1 MSLMNEYI
9 AKQWNVKQFE
19 DELTKLI
26 KKYNRIRGTYL
37 FVHVSAFEK
46 PIPERILLH
55 EDYYTI
61 HDLLTNKDDQDK
73 LDFFLETPGGMGE
86 VAEEI
91 VRFIHNEFE
100 TVSFVISGQAK
111 SAGTIMALSGDDIFM
126 TSTGSLGPIDAQIR
140 IGRST
145 NSSYDYIEWVE
156 AKQEQA
162 EKTGQ
167 LNPFDATMIA
177 QITPGEL
184 NGVINTHGYA
194 QDLVIDWLV
203 KYKFKN
209 WDFTET
215 RRKPVTEDMKQKRAE
230 EIAKELTNRTRWRT
244 HGRSIKI
251 DDLLGL
257 GLIINRVEDN
267 PKLADVVLRIHTVC
281 RFIFNMSNSFKI
293 FATADDKIFRQAI
306 TMTGPLPGQRRIK
319 VPQDVEVVEIDIEC
333 QNCKQ
338 KHKLYAKLKEDKE
351 IDQKMKSKGRIP
363 FPPGKKI
370 ACVCS
375 KEIDLTSVRD
385 DAEKKIGKKF
395 VF

>member
-91 VRFIHNEFE
+91 
-100 TVSFVISGQAK
+100 
-111 SAGTIMALSGDDIFM
+111 
-126 TSTGSLGPIDAQIR
+126 
-140 IGRST
+140 
-145 NSSYDYIEWVE
+145 
-156 AKQEQA
+156 
-162 EKTGQ
+162 
-167 LNPFDATMIA
+167 
-177 QITPGEL
+177 
-184 NGVINTHGYA
+184 
-194 QDLVIDWLV
+194 
-203 KYKFKN
+203 
-209 WDFTET
+209 
-215 RRKPVTEDMKQKRAE
+215 
-230 EIAKELTNRTRWRT
+230 
-244 HGRSIKI
+244 
-251 DDLLGL
+251 
-257 GLIINRVEDN
+257 
-267 PKLADVVLRIHTVC
+267 
-281 RFIFNMSNSFKI
+281 
-293 FATADDKIFRQAI
+293 
-306 TMTGPLPGQRRIK
+306 
-319 VPQDVEVVEIDIEC
+319 
-333 QNCKQ
+333 
-338 KHKLYAKLKEDKE
+338 
-351 IDQKMKSKGRIP
+351 DQKMKSKGRIP

-370 ACVCS
+370 ACVCG
-375 KEIDLTSVRD
+375 KEIDLTPVRD

>member
-1 MSLMNEYI
+1 MGLMNEYI
-9 AKQWNVKQFE
+9 SKRWKVKQFE
-19 DELTKLI
+19 DELIRLI
-26 KKYNRIRGTYL
+26 KAYNKIRDSYL
-37 FVHVSAFEK
+37 FVYVSAFEK

-91 VRFIHNEFE
+91 VRFIHDEFA
-100 TVSFVISGQAK
+100 TVFFVISGQAK
-111 SAGTIMALSGDDIFM
+111 SAGTIMALSGDEIFM

-162 EKTGQ
+162 KKTGQ

-209 WDFTET
+209 WNFTET
-215 RRKPVTEDMKQKRAE
+215 KRKPVTEGMKQKSAKK
-230 EIAKELTNRTRWRT
+230 IAKELTNRTRWRT

-267 PKLADVVLRIHTVC
+267 PKLADIVLRIHAVC

-306 TMTGPLPGQRRIK
+306 AMTGPLPGQQRIK
-319 VPQDVEVVEIDIEC
+319 MLQDIEVVEMNVKC
-333 QNCKQ
+333 QNCGQ
-338 KHKLYAKLKEDKE
+338 EHKLYAKLKKDED
-351 IDQKMKSKGRIP
+351 IDKKMKSKGRMP
-363 FPPGKKI
+363 FPSGNKI
-370 ACVCS
+370 ACKCG
-375 KEIDLTSVRD
+375 KELDLTTTRKET
-385 DAEKKIGKKF
+385 EKKIGKQF

>member
-1 MSLMNEYI
+1 MGLMNEYI
-9 AKQWNVKQFE
+9 SKRWKVKQFE
-19 DELTKLI
+19 DELIRLI
-26 KKYNRIRGTYL
+26 KAYNKIRDSYL
-37 FVHVSAFEK
+37 FVYVSAFEK
-46 PIPERILLH
+46 PIPEKILLH

-91 VRFIHNEFE
+91 VRFIHDEFA

-111 SAGTIMALSGDDIFM
+111 SAGTIMALSGDEIFM

-162 EKTGQ
+162 KKTGQ

-194 QDLVIDWLV
+194 QDLVIDWVV

-209 WDFTET
+209 WNFTET
-215 RRKPVTEDMKQKRAE
+215 KRKPVTEDMKQKRAE

-251 DDLLGL
+251 DDLLSL

-267 PKLADVVLRIHTVC
+267 PKLADVVFRIHAVC
-281 RFIFNMSNSFKI
+281 RLIFDISNSFKI
-293 FATADDKIFRQAI
+293 FATADDKIFRKAI
-306 TMTGPLPGQRRIK
+306 TTPGPLPGQQRIK
-319 VPQDVEVVEIDIEC
+319 MLQDIEVVEINAKC
-333 QNCKQ
+333 QNCGQ
-338 KHKLYAKLKEDKE
+338 EHKLYAKLKKDED
-351 IDQKMKSKGRIP
+351 IDKKMKSKGRMP
-363 FPPGKKI
+363 FPSGNKI
-370 ACVCS
+370 ACKCG
-375 KEIDLTSVRD
+375 KELDLTTIRNE
-385 DAEKKIGKKF
+385 AQKKIGKQF

>member
-1 MSLMNEYI
+1 MGLMNEYI
-9 AKQWNVKQFE
+9 SKRWKVKQFE
-19 DELTKLI
+19 DELIRLI
-26 KKYNRIRGTYL
+26 KAYNKIRDSYL
-37 FVHVSAFEK
+37 FVYVSAFEK
-46 PIPERILLH
+46 PIPEKILLH

-91 VRFIHNEFE
+91 VRFIHDEFA

-111 SAGTIMALSGDDIFM
+111 SAGTIMALSGDEIFM

-145 NSSYDYIEWVE
+145 NSSYDYIQWVE

-162 EKTGQ
+162 KKTGQ

-209 WDFTET
+209 WNFTET
-215 RRKPVTEDMKQKRAE
+215 KRKPVTEDIKQKRAE

-251 DDLLGL
+251 DDLLSL
-257 GLIINRVEDN
+257 GLIVNRVEDN
-267 PKLADVVLRIHTVC
+267 PKLADVVFRIHAVC
-281 RFIFNMSNSFKI
+281 RLIFDMSNSFKI
-293 FATADDKIFRQAI
+293 FATADDKIFRKAI
-306 TMTGPLPGQRRIK
+306 ATPGPLPGQQRIK
-319 VPQDVEVVEIDIEC
+319 MLQNIEVVEINVKC
-333 QNCKQ
+333 QNCGQ
-338 KHKLYAKLKEDKE
+338 EHKLYAKLKKDED
-351 IDQKMKSKGRIP
+351 IDKKMKSKGRMP
-363 FPPGKKI
+363 FPSGNKI
-370 ACVCS
+370 ACTCG
-375 KEIDLTSVRD
+375 KELDLTPTRNE
-385 DAEKKIGKKF
+385 AQKKIGKQF

>member
-1 MSLMNEYI
+1 MGLMNEYI
-9 AKQWNVKQFE
+9 SKRWKVKQFE
-19 DELTKLI
+19 DELIRLI
-26 KKYNRIRGTYL
+26 KAYNKIRDSYL
-37 FVHVSAFEK
+37 FVYVSAFEK

-91 VRFIHNEFE
+91 VRFIHDEFA

-111 SAGTIMALSGDDIFM
+111 SAGTIMALSGDEIFM

-162 EKTGQ
+162 KKTGQ

-209 WDFTET
+209 WNFTET
-215 RRKPVTEDMKQKRAE
+215 KRNPVTENMKQKRAK

-267 PKLADVVLRIHTVC
+267 PKLADIVLRIHAVC

-306 TMTGPLPGQRRIK
+306 AMTGPLPGQQRIK
-319 VPQDVEVVEIDIEC
+319 MLQDIEVVEINVKC
-333 QNCKQ
+333 QNCGQ
-338 KHKLYAKLKEDKE
+338 EHKLYAKLKKDED
-351 IDQKMKSKGRIP
+351 IDKKMKSKGRMP
-363 FPPGKKI
+363 FPSGNKI
-370 ACVCS
+370 ACKCG
-375 KEIDLTSVRD
+375 KELDLTTTRNE
-385 DAEKKIGKKF
+385 AQKKIGKQF

>member
-9 AKQWNVKQFE
+9 AKRWNVKQFE
-19 DELTKLI
+19 NELIALI
-26 KKYNRIRGTYL
+26 KQYNKIRDTYL
-37 FVHVSAFEK
+37 IVYASAFEK
-46 PIPERILLH
+46 QIPERILLH
-55 EDYYTI
+55 DDYYTI
-61 HDLLTNKDDQDK
+61 HDLLRNKDDQHK

-91 VRFIHNEFE
+91 VKFIHKDFE

-111 SAGTIMALSGDDIFM
+111 SAGTIMALSGNEILM
-126 TSTGSLGPIDAQIR
+126 TGTGSLGPIDAQIR
-140 IGRST
+140 IGRSP

-156 AKQEQA
+156 AKQQEAQN
-162 EKTGQ
+162 TGQ
-167 LNPFDATMIA
+167 LNPFDATMVA

-184 NGVINTHGYA
+184 NGVFHAHNYA

-203 KYKFKN
+203 RYKFKN
-209 WDFTET
+209 WNVTET
-215 RRKPVTEDMKQKRAE
+215 RKEPVTKDKKQKRAK
-230 EIAKELTNRTRWRT
+230 EIAKELTNRSRWRT

-251 DDLLGL
+251 DDLLDL
-257 GLIINRVEDN
+257 GLKINRVEDD

-306 TMTGPLPGQRRIK
+306 TMTGPLPGQQRIK
-319 VPQDVEVVEIDIEC
+319 VLQDVEVVEIDIEC
-333 QNCKQ
+333 QNCRQ

-363 FPPGKKI
+363 FPSGKKI
-370 ACVCS
+370 ACVCG
-375 KEIDLTSVRD
+375 KEIDLTPVRED
-385 DAEKKIGKKF
+385 VEKKIGKKF

>member
-1 MSLMNEYI
+1 MGLMNEYI
-9 AKQWNVKQFE
+9 SKRWKVKQFE
-19 DELTKLI
+19 DELIRLI
-26 KKYNRIRGTYL
+26 KAYNKIRDSYL
-37 FVHVSAFEK
+37 FVYVSAFEK

-91 VRFIHNEFE
+91 VRFIHDEFE

-111 SAGTIMALSGDDIFM
+111 SAGTIMALSGDEIFM
-126 TSTGSLGPIDAQIR
+126 TNTGSLGPIDAQIR

-162 EKTGQ
+162 KKTGQ

-209 WDFTET
+209 WNFTET
-215 RRKPVTEDMKQKRAE
+215 KRKPVTEDMKQKRAK

-257 GLIINRVEDN
+257 GLIINRIEDN
-267 PKLADVVLRIHTVC
+267 PKLADIVLRIHAVC

-306 TMTGPLPGQRRIK
+306 AMTGPLPGQQRIK
-319 VPQDVEVVEIDIEC
+319 MLQDIEVVEINVKC
-333 QNCKQ
+333 QNCGQ
-338 KHKLYAKLKEDKE
+338 EHKLYAKLKKDED
-351 IDQKMKSKGRIP
+351 IDKKMKSKGRMP
-363 FPPGKKI
+363 FPSGNKI
-370 ACVCS
+370 ACKCG
-375 KEIDLTSVRD
+375 KDLDLTTTRNE
-385 DAEKKIGKKF
+385 AQKKIGKQF

>member
-1 MSLMNEYI
+1 MNEYI
-9 AKQWNVKQFE
+9 AKRWDVKQFE
-19 DELTKLI
+19 NELITLI
-26 KKYNRIRGTYL
+26 KQYNKIRETYL
-37 FVHVSAFEK
+37 LVYASAFEK
-46 PIPERILLH
+46 QIPERILLH
-55 EDYYTI
+55 DDYYTI
-61 HDLLTNKDDQDK
+61 YDLLRNKDDQHK

-215 RRKPVTEDMKQKRAE
+215 RRKPVTEDMKQKRAK

-370 ACVCS
+370 ACVCD
-375 KEIDLTSVRD
+375 KEIDLTTVMD
-385 DAEKKIGKKF
+385 DTENKIGKKF